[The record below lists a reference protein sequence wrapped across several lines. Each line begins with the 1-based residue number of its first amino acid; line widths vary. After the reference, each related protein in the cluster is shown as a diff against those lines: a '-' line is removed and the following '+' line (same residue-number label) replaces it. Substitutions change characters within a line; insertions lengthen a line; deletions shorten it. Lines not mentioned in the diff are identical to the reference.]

1 MANNEHLPLADRDDD
16 LIIEKE
22 RREGNSNLAVNVSPL
37 ILEENLNFGGR
48 GTGLEEGGADKGDL
62 FNVVNDNLLGQ
73 EVGSGGPTNFIP
85 SHVTVK
91 GGASRRIS
99 CSEDL
104 GRARQSNGVGQV
116 KQGGVYSDGSRSVY
130 NKLVGGP
137 SLHVLDNPASVKKKQ
152 KNLNTSS
159 SVLPSASLRK
169 KQQLARSLIS
179 RKPHS
184 MSVDRVNSLEGEDVV
199 SVEVSSGKVVGR
211 KTSLDGAGKVVESSI
226 GPIGNSFSNNSITS
240 SDIRNCNRLFLKNYE
255 QEVASKVWSGALV
268 LGVEETLNLGDSSKV
283 LEQGNGVV
291 VDCIKEIQF
300 NEKRDEEES
309 IKRER
314 LKSVHQ

>member
-1 MANNEHLPLADRDDD
+1 
-16 LIIEKE
+16 
-22 RREGNSNLAVNVSPL
+22 
-37 ILEENLNFGGR
+37 
-48 GTGLEEGGADKGDL
+48 
-62 FNVVNDNLLGQ
+62 
-73 EVGSGGPTNFIP
+73 
-85 SHVTVK
+85 
-91 GGASRRIS
+91 
-99 CSEDL
+99 
-104 GRARQSNGVGQV
+104 
-116 KQGGVYSDGSRSVY
+116 
-130 NKLVGGP
+130 
-137 SLHVLDNPASVKKKQ
+137 
-152 KNLNTSS
+152 
-159 SVLPSASLRK
+159 
-169 KQQLARSLIS
+169 
-179 RKPHS
+179 
-184 MSVDRVNSLEGEDVV
+184 MSVDRVNNQEGEDVV

-226 GPIGNSFSNNSITS
+226 GPIGNSFSNNSINS